1 MSKYILR
8 RLAMMIP
15 VILGV
20 MFIVF
25 TLLYITP
32 GDPARYVLGDQAT
45 DAEIQA
51 FRSQNGLDDPFFI
64 QFFRFLW
71 GFVRLDLGKS
81 YITGEDVFGAI
92 LAKFPNTVKLTV
104 TAMTVSLAIAI
115 PAGIISATKQYS
127 LFDNISMFFALLGI
141 SMPNFWLGLMLI
153 LLFSVKWRLLPFI
166 GNATP
171 LHYIMPSVVL
181 GVGLAASTARMTR
194 SSMLE
199 VIRQDYIRTA
209 RAKGVAERV
218 VILKHAL
225 KNALIPVITIIGMQV
240 GGMLGGSVITETVFS
255 WPGVGLLMLDHLR
268 KKDYPMVLA
277 SVVFVAIVASL
288 VNLLVDILYTYI
300 DPRIA
305 TQYMSKKR
313 TAKA

>member
-8 RLAMMIP
+8 RLAMMVP

-25 TLLYITP
+25 ALLYVTP

-51 FRSQNGLDDPFFI
+51 FRTQNGLDDPFLV

-71 GFVRLDLGKS
+71 GFIRFDLGTS
-81 YITGEDVFGAI
+81 YVTGEDVFSAI
-92 LAKFPNTVKLTV
+92 LAKFPNTVKLTLS
-104 TAMTVSLAIAI
+104 AMTVSLAIAI

-153 LLFSVKWRLLPFI
+153 LLFSVKWRILPFI

-181 GVGLAASTARMTR
+181 GVALAASTARMTR

-199 VIRQDYIRTA
+199 VVRQDYIRTA

-225 KNALIPVITIIGMQV
+225 KNALIPVITVIGMQV

-268 KKDYPMVLA
+268 KKDYPMVMA
-277 SVVFVAIVASL
+277 SVVFVAVVASL

-313 TAKA
+313 AAKA